1 VQTRSACLRTEHELK
16 WRAQGLGEIT
26 PAGDDEGPR
35 DVETGLRSQRSAP
48 AAPGR
53 ASRAGARL

>member
-1 VQTRSACLRTEHELK
+1 V
-16 WRAQGLGEIT
+16 QGLGEIT
-26 PAGDDEGPR
+26 PAGDDEGAR